1 MAEVAAL
8 AAFDFERGSGGEAA
22 EEAGAVRPSQ
32 KTAALIF
39 QATTSTSGDSEAVF
53 VCVGGCW
60 LQPPAPDLTAAP
72 RAQRHSSVGV
82 PAG

>member
-1 MAEVAAL
+1 MAEVTTL
-8 AAFDFERGSGGEAA
+8 AVSDSERSSGGGAA
-22 EEAGAVRPSQ
+22 EEAGAVWPSQ

-39 QATTSTSGDSEAVF
+39 QATRSTSGDSEAVF

-60 LQPPAPDLTAAP
+60 LELPTPDLTATP
-72 RAQRHSSVGV
+72 RAQRHFSVGV

>member
-1 MAEVAAL
+1 MAEVTAL
-8 AAFDFERGSGGEAA
+8 AASDSDRGSGGGAA
-22 EEAGAVRPSQ
+22 EEARALWPSQ
-32 KTAALIF
+32 KTAARIF

-60 LQPPAPDLTAAP
+60 LEQPTPDLTATP